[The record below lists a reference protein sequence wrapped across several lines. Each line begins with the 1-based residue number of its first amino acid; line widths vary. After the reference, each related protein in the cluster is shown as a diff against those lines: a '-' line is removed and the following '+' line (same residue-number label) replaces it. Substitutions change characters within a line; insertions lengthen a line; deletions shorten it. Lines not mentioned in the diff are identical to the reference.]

1 MEKFNYRRE
10 IILWV
15 FLLLPIIYLAYVW
28 NALPDTVPIHFDIEG
43 EPNGWAGKVA
53 EFILIG
59 ANLFVYFVTLSIRNI
74 NPKKLNDGFFTNNF
88 YKLRTSLIVFLSV
101 TSILVIHSALP
112 GAGSAVMH
120 WIAPC
125 VFLFVSLAG
134 NFMINLKPNWIL
146 GIRTP
151 WTLSSD
157 TVWRKTHQ
165 IGGRIFF
172 YGGLI
177 CIPITFLIHGL
188 WLNAL
193 IGTLTIGATA
203 FLFAYSFWLFKQEQK
218 NVTQ

>member
-10 IILWV
+10 IILLV
-15 FLLLPIIYLAYVW
+15 FVLLPIIYLAYVW
-28 NALPDTVPIHFDIEG
+28 NSLPDTVPIHFGVDG
-43 EPNGWAGKVA
+43 EPNGWGRKAM
-53 EFILIG
+53 EFVLIG
-59 ANLFVYFVTLSIRNI
+59 ANAFVYLLTLFIRYI
-74 NPKKLNDGFFTNNF
+74 DPKNLNDSFFTNNF
-88 YKLRTSLIVFLSV
+88 YKLRTSLTVFLSV

-112 GAGSAVMH
+112 GTGHATMH

-177 CIPITFLIHGL
+177 CIPLSFLIHGL

-193 IGTLTIGATA
+193 IAILTIGATV
-203 FLFAYSFWLFKQEQK
+203 FLFAYSFWVFKQEQSK
-218 NVTQ
+218 TN